1 MLGLKVKAKVSELQ
15 SGEKK
20 TVRVGLRR
28 VLLVNV
34 DGNFYAVG
42 SRCPHLNRVLLDG
55 SIEGNVI
62 TCPHHGSKFDIIT
75 GKVLRGPAS
84 MSLPTYKV
92 RIEGE
97 DVLIYGESSM

>member
-1 MLGLKVKAKVSELQ
+1 MSGLKVKAKVSELQ

-20 TVRVGLRR
+20 AVRVGLSR

-42 SRCPHLNRVLLDG
+42 SRCPHLHLVLSDG
-55 SIEGNVI
+55 PLEGNVI
-62 TCPHHGSKFDIIT
+62 TCPHHGSQFDVIT
-75 GKVLRGPAS
+75 GKVLKGPAS
-84 MSLPTYKV
+84 KPLPTYKV

-97 DVLIYGESSM
+97 DVLIDGKNST